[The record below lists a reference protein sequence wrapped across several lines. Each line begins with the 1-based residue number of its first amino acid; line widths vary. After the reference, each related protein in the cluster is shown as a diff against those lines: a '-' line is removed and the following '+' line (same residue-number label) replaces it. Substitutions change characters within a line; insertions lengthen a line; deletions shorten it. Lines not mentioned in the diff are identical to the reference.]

1 MNRLYDRASH
11 ARRLHRRGRAHDQVV
26 RAEDPRE
33 LLIRDIDLGMKAPLW
48 TLAEDVADNSYDGK
62 PGSPA
67 RSRPHPQLFSKR
79 ILPRPVHSGELLIHD
94 HDSVGAPGV
103 VLIESAPSTQGNLHG
118 AEIIR
123 AGHNIVSVRHLPCRG
138 IRLIRGCKELSRP
151 IADRQPPRDAC

>member
-1 MNRLYDRASH
+1 MHLLDDRVNH
-11 ARRLHRRGRAHDQVV
+11 ARRLHCPGRAHEQVL

-94 HDSVGAPGV
+94 HDSGGALRI
-103 VLIESAPSTQGNLHG
+103 VLVETAPSNQGNLQG
-118 AEIIR
+118 AEIAG
-123 AGHNIVSVRHLPCRG
+123 AGHNIISVRHLSSRG
-138 IRLIRGCKELSRP
+138 IRLVISCKKLSRP
-151 IADRQPPRDAC
+151 ISDRQAASYAR